1 MAVQSSSKI
10 RTPLFGEA
18 LRFHR
23 KNKKMTQVE
32 VAEKSG
38 IETSEISRLEKG
50 LGNPTLIQIKR
61 LAYGLGVTP
70 SKILVIEETYAERK
84 D

>member
-1 MAVQSSSKI
+1 
-10 RTPLFGEA
+10 
-18 LRFHR
+18 
-23 KNKKMTQVE
+23 MTQAE
-32 VAEKSG
+32 VANKCG

-61 LAYGLGVTP
+61 LADGLGVTP
-70 SKILVIEETYAERK
+70 SRILVIEETYVERK